1 MVFGGISE
9 YLTVRYINS
18 PTNYHLSKECK
29 TMKCKTIKEGKKYHN
44 VELTLEQFSNHSLNI
59 SIKLGDKTLDL
70 TLNSGLNY
78 AIVNHN
84 TTFNDVTF
92 SDSLTATIED
102 RLSDGRIYSLKVKK
116 SIS

>member
-1 MVFGGISE
+1 
-9 YLTVRYINS
+9 
-18 PTNYHLSKECK
+18 
-29 TMKCKTIKEGKKYHN
+29 MKNKTIKEGKKYCN
-44 VELTLEQFSNHSLNI
+44 VELTLEQFSTRALNI

-70 TLNSGLNY
+70 TLNSELNY

-92 SDSLTATIED
+92 SDSLTATVED
-102 RLSDGRIYSLKVKK
+102 TLSDGRIYSMKVKK